1 MIVELKDILSAVVS
15 DGEGR
20 IEDSGECRIGER
32 IGFELDG

>member
-1 MIVELKDILSAVVS
+1 LGAVVG

-20 IEDSGECRIGER
+20 IGDGGECRIGER